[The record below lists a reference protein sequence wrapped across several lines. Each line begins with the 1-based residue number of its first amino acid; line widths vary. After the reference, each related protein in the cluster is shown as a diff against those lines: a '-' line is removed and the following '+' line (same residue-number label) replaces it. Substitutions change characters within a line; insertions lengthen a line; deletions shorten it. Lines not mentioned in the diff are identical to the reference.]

1 MLTDPSI
8 MANGK
13 LVPIMVIVGLL
24 GIGVGLVGSRWLDGK
39 LGFGLPFPGDK
50 DSEIGQLDRLPQFQ
64 LPGLDGQEVA
74 SSRWAGE
81 ILVLNFWAT
90 WCPPCLRELPLFDA
104 LQRTHAEAGLQVV
117 GIAIDNQ
124 GDVER
129 FLAEHPVGFLILLG
143 DMDAIELSRRLGN
156 RVQGLPF
163 TAIFDP
169 RGRRVYAH
177 SGEVTRAALT
187 EQLEPLLAWFN
198 RERTTNPHE

>member
-1 MLTDPSI
+1 MT
-8 MANGK
+8 NGK
-13 LVPIMVIVGLL
+13 PVLIMVIVGLL
-24 GIGVGLVGSRWLDGK
+24 GIWVGLLDSWWLDGK
-39 LGFGLPFPGDK
+39 PGFGLPFPGDK
-50 DSEIGQLDRLPQFQ
+50 DSKTGQLDRLPQFQ

-74 SSRWAGE
+74 STRWVGK

-104 LQRTHAEAGLQVV
+104 LQSTRAEAGLQVI

-124 GDVER
+124 GDVEN
-129 FLAEHPVGFLILLG
+129 FLAEHPVSFPILLG
-143 DMDAIELSRRLGN
+143 DTDAIELSRRLGN

-187 EQLEPLLAWFN
+187 EQLDPLLVLFN

>member
-1 MLTDPSI
+1 MT
-8 MANGK
+8 NGK
-13 LVPIMVIVGLL
+13 PVLIMVIAGLL
-24 GIGVGLVGSRWLDGK
+24 GIGVGLLDSWWLDGK
-39 LGFGLPFPGDK
+39 PGFGLPFPGDK
-50 DSEIGQLDRLPQFQ
+50 DSKTGQLDRLPQFQ

-74 SSRWAGE
+74 STRWVGK

-104 LQRTHAEAGLQVV
+104 LQSTRAEDGLQVV

-124 GDVER
+124 GDVES
-129 FLAEHPVGFLILLG
+129 FLAEHPVSFPILLG

-187 EQLEPLLAWFN
+187 EQLDPLLVWFN